1 MFKEEKKASRE
12 QWKYWGGCVRESEHA
27 RRFTQELTMETDKD
41 LGKKGARESGAWQS
55 GEA

>member
-1 MFKEEKKASRE
+1 M
-12 QWKYWGGCVRESEHA
+12 RESEHA

-41 LGKKGARESGAWQS
+41 LGKKGARESGARQS